1 MRNDDRVKVCL
12 ILEGSYPFI
21 TGGVS
26 SWVHQ
31 LINRLPEVDFV
42 LYTIS
47 PKSNQKLNYELPR
60 NVVSHVD
67 LVLSE
72 KKRGK
77 AISPLKKKR
86 IFKEIIEMHRSFSVG
101 TIPALDNLINMMEPG
116 YYLYYDSVKQREG
129 WNLIVENNLKN
140 NPVYPFS
147 DYFWAWKSTHD
158 MMFSVIGFDVPDADI
173 YHAISTGY
181 AGLAGVVA
189 KIRTGKP
196 LILTEHGLY
205 HKEREI
211 EIRRTTLIKG
221 YQRDMWIKVYNMLSK
236 LTYKYS
242 DLIIS
247 LFEYN
252 REKQIE
258 LGASEEKTL
267 VIPNGIDIERFAGI
281 KREKREGF
289 HVGLVGR
296 VVPIKDIKT
305 FISTAKIISK
315 SIPEAEFYC
324 IGPTD
329 EDPAYYEDCQLLV
342 KSFHLEDRFHFT
354 GKQDVRDYYSFL
366 DVLMLTSIRE
376 AQPLVLLEGFCSG
389 VPAVATRVGNVPEL
403 LDYDD
408 RFLAPSKDPVKL
420 AEGVEYIYNNPE
432 EMTRVIEANREKV
445 IKFYDREKVYRKYG
459 DIYEAIARGGVWQE

>member
-1 MRNDDRVKVCL
+1 MSERLRVCL

-31 LINRLPEVDFV
+31 LIQRLPEVDFV

-47 PKSNQKLNYELPR
+47 PKKDQTLSYELPE
-60 NVVSHVD
+60 NVVEHVD

-72 KKRGK
+72 RKKSSYKSLYR
-77 AISPLKKKR
+77 KKK
-86 IFKEIIEMHRSFSVG
+86 IFKEIVEMHKLFMLNTVPS
-101 TIPALDNLINMMEPG
+101 IDNLINMMEPG

-129 WNLIVENNLKN
+129 WDLIVENSVKN
-140 NPVYPFS
+140 NPIYPFS

-158 MMFSVIGFDVPDADI
+158 MIFSVMGFEAPDADV

-189 KIRTGKP
+189 KIRKGKP

-211 EIRRTTLIKG
+211 EIRRTNLIRG
-221 YQRDMWIKVYNMLSK
+221 YQRDMWIKIYNMLSK

-258 LGASEEKTL
+258 LGAPEEKTL
-267 VIPNGIDIERFAGI
+267 VIPNGIDIERFASI

-315 SIPEAEFYC
+315 EIPESQFYC

-329 EDPAYYEDCQLLV
+329 EDPGYFEDCKLLV
-342 KSFHLEDRFHFT
+342 KSFHLENKFHFT
-354 GKQDVRDYYSFL
+354 GKQDVRKYYSFL

-408 RFLAPSKDPVKL
+408 NFLAPSKDPVKL
-420 AEGVEYIYNNPE
+420 AAGVKYIYDNPE
-432 EMTRVIEANREKV
+432 TMQGIVARNREKV
-445 IKFYDREKVYRKYG
+445 IRFYDREKVYRKYG
-459 DIYEAIARGGVWQE
+459 DIYQGVARGEGWLE